1 VRSDARCYSFSMPR
15 LPQPVAED
23 DRWTSL
29 FAAAGARSVVQA
41 FRLFRETNIEPI
53 LIKGWAASRAY
64 PVGHTRI
71 FTDVDLAFDRDDFDR
86 ATRIVRDA
94 KVSGLAIDLHNEL
107 RHLDT
112 VSWSDLFSNSIL
124 VDLEGEEVRVLRDED
139 HLRVLSVHF
148 LTDGAWYR
156 ERLWDIYYAVDR
168 RRPDFDWS
176 RCLDVVAPNRRRWI
190 ICVIGLAHR
199 YLDLNVESLPFADEA
214 RRMPKWLIESVER
227 QWSGAERLV
236 PLVTVTHDR
245 RQMMR
250 QLAIRF
256 PPEPI
261 YSTIDMEGSFDSRF
275 RIHYQMG
282 SLVKRSVRSVGKLAR
297 GALGRGFAA

>member
-1 VRSDARCYSFSMPR
+1 MPN
-15 LPQPVAED
+15 LLQPVGED
-23 DRWTSL
+23 DRWTPL
-29 FAAAGARSVVQA
+29 FAAAGARSVVEA
-41 FRLFRETNIEPI
+41 FRLFREKDIEPI
-53 LIKGWAASRAY
+53 LIKGWAAARAY
-64 PVGHTRI
+64 PGGHTRI
-71 FTDVDLAFDRDDFDR
+71 FTDVDLAFDCNDFDR

-94 KVSGLAIDLHNEL
+94 KVSGLALDLHNEL

-112 VSWSDLFSNSIL
+112 VAWSNLFSNSIL
-124 VDLEGEEVRVLRDED
+124 VDLEGEMVRVMRDED
-139 HLRVLSVHF
+139 HLRVLCVHF
-148 LTDGAWYR
+148 LTDGAWFR

-168 RRPDFDWS
+168 RRPGFDWS

-199 YLDLNVESLPFADEA
+199 YFALNVDSLPFADEA
-214 RRMPKWLIESVER
+214 RRLPKWLLESVER

-236 PLVTVTHDR
+236 PLVTVMHDR

-261 YSTIDMEGSFDSRF
+261 SSTIEMEGSFDSRF

-282 SLVKRSVRSVGKLAR
+282 SMVKRFVRSAAKLAR
-297 GALGRGFAA
+297 VALRRGLGA

>member
-1 VRSDARCYSFSMPR
+1 MPN

-23 DRWTSL
+23 DRWTSI

-41 FRLFRETNIEPI
+41 FRLFREKRIEPI

-71 FTDVDLAFDRDDFDR
+71 YTDVDLAFDCNDFDR

-94 KVSGLAIDLHNEL
+94 EVSGLAIDLHNEL

-112 VSWSDLFSNSIL
+112 VAWPDLFSNSVL
-124 VDLEGEEVRVLRDED
+124 VDLEGEKVRVLRYED
-139 HLRVLSVHF
+139 HLRVLCVHF
-148 LTDGAWYR
+148 LTDGAWFR

-168 RRPDFDWS
+168 RGSDFDWS
-176 RCLDVVAPNRRRWI
+176 RCLDVVADHRRRWI

-199 YLDLNVESLPFADEA
+199 YLDLDVESLPFADEA
-214 RRMPKWLIESVER
+214 RRLPKWLIESVER

-236 PLVTVTHDR
+236 PLVTVAHDR

-250 QLAIRF
+250 QLTMRF

-275 RIHYQMG
+275 RFHYQMG
-282 SLVKRSVRSVGKLAR
+282 SFVRRSVRSVGRLAR
-297 GALGRGFAA
+297 AALGRGFRA